1 MSAADDFQRETKSD
15 PKRLAATIVALE
27 AQGYRIT
34 KKAPVER
41 ARVRLDLKYKPGGSL
56 KVGIVSDTHIGST
69 LQQITALHDFY
80 KYADSKGAAAFLHGG
95 DVLEGIHQA
104 HRDAAYEQYAFGVD
118 AQVKAAAEQYP
129 KSENGL
135 TYHVAGNHDDW
146 AFQNVGVSSGA
157 MIESARPDMKYLG
170 YHSAFVDISGVRFLL
185 QHGSRGGG
193 SYAKSYKPQKLIEG
207 MSDADR
213 AATDVA
219 LFGHWHNELYLGRY
233 LGMFGFMLPCFKAQ
247 DRFLRSL
254 GKNPTIGGLL
264 LDIEFTRDRR
274 IWNVR
279 PDFRYYSAVVGDF
292 PGGEHRG

>member
-1 MSAADDFQRETKSD
+1 MSALT
-15 PKRLAATIVALE
+15 PKDLHAIVTTLE
-27 AQGYRIT
+27 AEGYRIT

-41 ARVRLDLKYKPGGSL
+41 ARVTLDLKVRPGGII
-56 KVGIVSDTHIGST
+56 KVGVVSDTHIGST
-69 LQQITALHDFY
+69 LQQVTALRDFY
-80 KYADSKGAAAFLHGG
+80 AYADEKGCAAYLHGG

-104 HRDAAYEQYAFGVD
+104 HRDAAYEQYAHGVD
-118 AQVKAAAEQYP
+118 AQVNAVADQYP
-129 KSENGL
+129 HSKNAV

-157 MIESARPDMKYLG
+157 LIEQRRPDLKYIG
-170 YHSAFVDISGVRFLL
+170 YHSAFVDVSGVRFLI

-193 SYAKSYKPQKLIEG
+193 SYAKSYKPQKLLEG

-213 AATDVA
+213 NTTDVA

-264 LDIEFTRDRR
+264 LEIEFTRDKR

-279 PDFRYYSAVVGDF
+279 PDFRYYEAMVGDY
-292 PGGEHRG
+292 PGSEHHK